1 MEKIHKSHYE
11 ATLSRIAKEKVVLA
25 VQDTT
30 TLNYSTHPA
39 TEDLGLIGYREDGV
53 VGLIVHDTMAFNTDG
68 TPLGIIDVQ
77 CWARDPADFGKK
89 HLRKQFSIEQKE
101 SNKWLKSFKTTEE
114 AQRRCMDT
122 MVVSVGDREA
132 DIYELFHLALSNPKG
147 PKLLVRA
154 QHNRL
159 LDDGQGHLYD
169 STSSQELA
177 GIQMVHVP
185 RKKKQPAR
193 EAKLEIR
200 FAEVKLRPPQDK
212 KELGEVTVFAVL
224 AEEVDVPEA
233 VEGLRWVLLT
243 TCEVRTFEQAIE
255 KLQWY
260 CLRWGI
266 EIYHRTLKSGC
277 KIERRQ
283 LGSADRIET
292 CLAIDMVV
300 AWRIYHLAKLGREVP
315 EVACT
320 VFFRRCRM
328 EGTYGLQNS
337 RPNTS

>member
-1 MEKIHKSHYE
+1 
-11 ATLSRIAKEKVVLA
+11 
-25 VQDTT
+25 
-30 TLNYSTHPA
+30 
-39 TEDLGLIGYREDGV
+39 
-53 VGLIVHDTMAFNTDG
+53 
-68 TPLGIIDVQ
+68 
-77 CWARDPADFGKK
+77 
-89 HLRKQFSIEQKE
+89 
-101 SNKWLKSFKTTEE
+101 
-114 AQRRCMDT
+114 MDT
-122 MVVSVGDREA
+122 MLVSVGDREA

-159 LDDGQGHLYD
+159 LEDGQGHLYD
-169 STSSQELA
+169 SISSQELA

-212 KELGEVTVFAVL
+212 KELGEVTIFAVL

-233 VEGLRWVLLT
+233 VEGLRWVLLS
-243 TCEVRTFEQAIE
+243 TCEARTFEQAIE
-255 KLQWY
+255 KLHWY

-300 AWRIYHLAKLGREVP
+300 AWRIYHLTKLGREVP

-320 VFFRRCRM
+320 VFFEDAEWKALIAYKTQDPIPPEKPPTLREAIHMVASLGGFLGRKSDG
-328 EGTYGLQNS
+328 EPGTQTLWLGLQRLDDITEMWKITTS
-337 RPNTS
+337 KLAPHLLRPPPRVQ